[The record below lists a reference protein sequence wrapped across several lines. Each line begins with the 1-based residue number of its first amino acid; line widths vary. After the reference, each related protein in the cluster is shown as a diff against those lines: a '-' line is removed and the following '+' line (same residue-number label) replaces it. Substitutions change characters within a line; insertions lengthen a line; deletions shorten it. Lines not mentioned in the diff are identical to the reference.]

1 MKISQK
7 TFLIIGSVL
16 TTTLLFS
23 QGDIASTGATPENA
37 VKLTEEISAF
47 DFVMK
52 GGVFLHHLFCS

>member
-23 QGDIASTGATPENA
+23 QGDVAAAGATPENA
-37 VKLTEEISAF
+37 VKLTE
-47 DFVMK
+47 
-52 GGVFLHHLFCS
+52 